1 MASTG
6 ATPTTDRSGLLGG
19 WTRVHPVR
27 AVAVAMILVSL
38 VWRAQL
44 ASRGHLAVDDWV
56 LIARAAESD
65 LTPGFL
71 LTLYNNHF
79 MPAAL
84 LVTWLVTRAAGIAY
98 WPYVLLLTAAQ
109 AVLAISFARL
119 LRTLVRPGWAL
130 LVPLAV
136 FLFSPLT
143 LEATSWWAVGVNML
157 PMQIAMVLAI
167 GAQLRYVRTGR
178 RRHLATLAL
187 AVLFGLLF
195 FEKALLVVPLVFLF
209 TAFLLVGGPPVRAV
223 LTTVRRY
230 WPSWLVLT
238 VLSLGFLALYGS
250 RAESSVRRPDS
261 LGEVFSFLWQ
271 LLGSTVVPGLLGG
284 PWRWLPAGDGAPVTA
299 PPELGR
305 WVAWAAFLVLVVVT
319 VRLRRVAGRA
329 WLLLASYL
337 TLVTALL
344 GATRLGSIYSD
355 VAGAVPR
362 YVSDVVVVAALC
374 IGVALLGLRSAPD
387 RFATA
392 GAASPDRDGDRP
404 TGTEDDTP
412 TTGVAGTP
420 DDEAREPAGTAA
432 GAAGDPGRATDPDRA
447 TAGTSAGTSSTAG
460 RPADG
465 PADTGDEPAPVEAPA
480 PRVTVPAAA
489 YRGHGVIHA
498 EYDDDELPAPG
509 RPQAARPFD
518 TPPQRPSASATAAVP
533 APPATGGPERPATGA
548 PGHPGTPAD
557 DPDHRPV
564 PVGAR
569 GALPIF
575 GDRDPDDPPPPAVLA
590 RHREAVSAGLALA
603 LVAGGLGTAW
613 TTARFGDEWAVKSGR
628 TYLDTV
634 RAELAAAPPGTVFF
648 DQTVPGD
655 VVPAL
660 SGPYNRQSHF
670 FRALPDGPVFVT
682 EAETPSLLDRTGR
695 ITPVTID
702 GPTAQPGP
710 EQACGWKVVD
720 GETVRMPLSGP
731 RDDWFWVVRI
741 GYLSSGDTTA
751 TFRLGDTEKRFPV
764 KTGLHQIFFE
774 FTGGGDTAELSLAD
788 PDVTLCT
795 NEVAVGTPTPQQ

>member
-6 ATPTTDRSGLLGG
+6 TTTSPEGTGLIGG
-19 WTRVHPVR
+19 WARVHPVR

-44 ASRGHLAVDDWV
+44 ASRGYLAVDDYV
-56 LIARAAESD
+56 LIARAAEAD

-84 LVTWLVTRAAGIAY
+84 LATWLVTRAVGLAY

-109 AVLAISFARL
+109 AVLAVSFARL

-157 PMQIAMVLAI
+157 PMQIAMVLAV
-167 GAQLRYVRTGR
+167 GAQVRYVRTGR
-178 RRHLATLAL
+178 LRHLVTLGL

-195 FEKALLVVPLVFLF
+195 FEKALLVVPLVFLL
-209 TAFLLVGGPPVRAV
+209 TAFLFVGGPPVRAV

-230 WPSWLVLT
+230 WPSWLLLT
-238 VLSLGFLALYGS
+238 AMSLGFLALYGS
-250 RAESSVRRPDS
+250 RAESSLRRPDS

-305 WVAWAAFLVLVVVT
+305 WIAWAAFLVLVVLT

-374 IGVALLGLRSAPD
+374 IGVALLGLRPVPD
-387 RFATA
+387 RFAPAGPAPADRADETDPATDGADAARADGDGTPATTAADGEPTRTATA
-392 GAASPDRDGDRP
+392 GA
-404 TGTEDDTP
+404 
-412 TTGVAGTP
+412 
-420 DDEAREPAGTAA
+420 DDE
-432 GAAGDPGRATDPDRA
+432 DPDRSA
-447 TAGTSAGTSSTAG
+447 AQPERVAADAERRAG
-460 RPADG
+460 P
-465 PADTGDEPAPVEAPA
+465 EPA
-480 PRVTVPAAA
+480 PRVAVPAAA
-489 YRGHGVIHA
+489 YRGHGVLHA
-498 EYDDDELPAPG
+498 EYDDDDLPPPA
-509 RPQAARPFD
+509 RPPAARPFD
-518 TPPQRPSASATAAVP
+518 APPQRAGAGAATTPPTAT
-533 APPATGGPERPATGA
+533 PPAAPGAAPDPADRTGDPTPTEPPVDRPEQPAGLAAFTGG
-548 PGHPGTPAD
+548 
-557 DPDHRPV
+557 
-564 PVGAR
+564 
-569 GALPIF
+569 
-575 GDRDPDDPPPPAVLA
+575 RDPDDPPPPAVLV

-613 TTARFGDEWAVKSGR
+613 TTARFGDEWAVKAGR

-648 DQTVPGD
+648 DQPVPGD
-655 VVPAL
+655 VVPTL
-660 SGPYNRQSHF
+660 SAPYNRQSTF
-670 FRALPDGPVFVT
+670 FRALPERPVFVT
-682 EAETPSLLDRTGR
+682 EAEAPSLFDPTGR
-695 ITPVTID
+695 ITPVRID
-702 GPTAQPGP
+702 GPTVRPGP
-710 EQACGWKVVD
+710 EQACGWKVTD
-720 GETVRMPLSGP
+720 GETVRMPLTGP

-741 GYLSSGDTTA
+741 GYLSSGDSTA
-751 TFRLGDTEKRFPV
+751 TFRFGGKEKRFPV
-764 KTGLHQIFFE
+764 KTGLNQIFFE
-774 FTGGGDTAELSLAD
+774 FTGGGDTAELSVAD
-788 PDVTLCT
+788 PGVTLCT
-795 NEVAVGTPTPQQ
+795 NEVAIGTPTPQQ

>member
-6 ATPTTDRSGLLGG
+6 TTTSPEGTGLIGG
-19 WTRVHPVR
+19 WARVHPVR

-44 ASRGHLAVDDWV
+44 ASRGYLAVDDYV
-56 LIARAAESD
+56 LIARAAEAD

-84 LVTWLVTRAAGIAY
+84 LATWLVTRAAGLAY

-109 AVLAISFARL
+109 AVLAVSFARL

-157 PMQIAMVLAI
+157 PMQIAMVLAV
-167 GAQLRYVRTGR
+167 GAQVRYVRTGR
-178 RRHLATLAL
+178 RRHLVTLGL

-195 FEKALLVVPLVFLF
+195 FEKALLVVPLVFLL
-209 TAFLLVGGPPVRAV
+209 TAFLFVGGPPVRAV

-230 WPSWLVLT
+230 WPSWLLLT
-238 VLSLGFLALYGS
+238 AMSLGFLALYGS
-250 RAESSVRRPDS
+250 RAESSLRRPDS
-261 LGEVFSFLWQ
+261 LGEVLSFLWQ

-305 WVAWAAFLVLVVVT
+305 WIAWAAFLVLVVLT

-374 IGVALLGLRSAPD
+374 IGVALLGLRPVPD
-387 RFATA
+387 RFAPAEPAPADRADETD
-392 GAASPDRDGDRP
+392 PDTDDGDAARAD
-404 TGTEDDTP
+404 GD
-412 TTGVAGTP
+412 GTP
-420 DDEAREPAGTAA
+420 AATAA
-432 GAAGDPGRATDPDRA
+432 GAPTRTATGSADDEDADRSAAPEPVAADP
-447 TAGTSAGTSSTAG
+447 
-460 RPADG
+460 
-465 PADTGDEPAPVEAPA
+465 EPA
-480 PRVTVPAAA
+480 PRVAVPAAA
-489 YRGHGVIHA
+489 YRGHGVLHA
-498 EYDDDELPAPG
+498 EYDDDDLPPPV
-509 RPQAARPFD
+509 RPPAARPFD
-518 TPPQRPSASATAAVP
+518 APPQRAGAATTPPTVTPPAAPSADP
-533 APPATGGPERPATGA
+533 ADRTGGRTPTEPPADRPEQPAGLA
-548 PGHPGTPAD
+548 AFAD
-557 DPDHRPV
+557 
-564 PVGAR
+564 G
-569 GALPIF
+569 
-575 GDRDPDDPPPPAVLA
+575 RDPDDPPPPAVLV

-613 TTARFGDEWAVKSGR
+613 TTARFGDEWAVKAGR

-648 DQTVPGD
+648 DQPVPGD
-655 VVPAL
+655 VVPTL
-660 SGPYNRQSHF
+660 SAPYNRQSTF
-670 FRALPDGPVFVT
+670 FRALPERPVFVT
-682 EAETPSLLDRTGR
+682 EAEAPSLFDPTGR
-695 ITPVTID
+695 ITPVRID
-702 GPTAQPGP
+702 GPTVQPGP
-710 EQACGWKVVD
+710 EQACGWKVTD
-720 GETVRMPLSGP
+720 GETVRMPLTGP

-741 GYLSSGDTTA
+741 GYLSSGDSTA
-751 TFRLGDTEKRFPV
+751 TFRFGGKEKRFAV
-764 KTGLHQIFFE
+764 KTGLNQIFFE
-774 FTGGGDTAELSLAD
+774 FTGGGDTAELSVAD
-788 PDVTLCT
+788 PGVTLCT
-795 NEVAVGTPTPQQ
+795 NEVAIGTPTPQQ

>member
-6 ATPTTDRSGLLGG
+6 TTTSPEGTGLIGG
-19 WTRVHPVR
+19 WARVHPVR

-44 ASRGHLAVDDWV
+44 ASRGYLAVDDYV
-56 LIARAAESD
+56 LIARAAEAD

-84 LVTWLVTRAAGIAY
+84 LATWVVTRAVGLAY

-109 AVLAISFARL
+109 AVLAVSFARL

-157 PMQIAMVLAI
+157 PMQIAMVLAV
-167 GAQLRYVRTGR
+167 GAQVRYVRTGR
-178 RRHLATLAL
+178 RRHLVTLGL

-195 FEKALLVVPLVFLF
+195 FEKALLVVPLVFLL
-209 TAFLLVGGPPVRAV
+209 TAFLFVGGPPVRAV

-230 WPSWLVLT
+230 WPSWLLLT
-238 VLSLGFLALYGS
+238 VMSLGFLALYGS
-250 RAESSVRRPDS
+250 RAESSLRRPDS
-261 LGEVFSFLWQ
+261 LGEVLSFLWQ

-305 WVAWAAFLVLVVVT
+305 WIAWAAFLVLVVLT

-344 GATRLGSIYSD
+344 AATRLGSIYSD

-362 YVSDVVVVAALC
+362 YVSDMVVVAALC
-374 IGVALLGLRSAPD
+374 IGVALLGLRPVPD
-387 RFATA
+387 RFAPA
-392 GAASPDRDGDRP
+392 DRADETDPATDDGD
-404 TGTEDDTP
+404 
-412 TTGVAGTP
+412 GTP
-420 DDEAREPAGTAA
+420 AITGEAAIDDEDQDQATAA
-432 GAAGDPGRATDPDRA
+432 PERVAADVEGPVDPG
-447 TAGTSAGTSSTAG
+447 
-460 RPADG
+460 
-465 PADTGDEPAPVEAPA
+465 PA
-480 PRVTVPAAA
+480 PRVAVPAAA
-489 YRGHGVIHA
+489 YRGHGVLHA
-498 EYDDDELPAPG
+498 EYDDDDLPPPV
-509 RPQAARPFD
+509 RPPAARPFD
-518 TPPQRPSASATAAVP
+518 APPQRAGAATPPTATSPAVPSADP
-533 APPATGGPERPATGA
+533 ADRTGDQTPTEPPADRPEQPAGLAAFTGG
-548 PGHPGTPAD
+548 
-557 DPDHRPV
+557 
-564 PVGAR
+564 R
-569 GALPIF
+569 G
-575 GDRDPDDPPPPAVLA
+575 PDDPPPPAVLV

-613 TTARFGDEWAVKSGR
+613 TTARFGDEWAVKAGR

-648 DQTVPGD
+648 DQPVPGD
-655 VVPAL
+655 VVPTL
-660 SGPYNRQSHF
+660 SAPYNRQSTF
-670 FRALPDGPVFVT
+670 FRALPERPVFVT
-682 EAETPSLLDRTGR
+682 EAEAPSLFDPTGR
-695 ITPVTID
+695 IAPVRID
-702 GPTAQPGP
+702 GPTVEPGP
-710 EQACGWKVVD
+710 EQACGWKVTD
-720 GETVRMPLSGP
+720 GETVRMPLTGP

-741 GYLSSGDTTA
+741 GYLSSGDSTA
-751 TFRLGDTEKRFPV
+751 TFRFGGKEKRFPV
-764 KTGLHQIFFE
+764 KTGLNQIFFE
-774 FTGGGDTAELSLAD
+774 FTGGGDTAELSVAD
-788 PDVTLCT
+788 PGVTLCT
-795 NEVAVGTPTPQQ
+795 NEVAIGTPTPQQ

>member
-6 ATPTTDRSGLLGG
+6 TPTTPDGPGLLGG
-19 WTRVHPVR
+19 WTRVHPIR
-27 AVAVAMILVSL
+27 AAAVAMILVSL

-44 ASRGHLAVDDWV
+44 ASRGYLAVDDYV
-56 LIARAAESD
+56 LIARAGESD

-84 LVTWLVTRAAGIAY
+84 LITWLVTRAAGLAY

-109 AVLAISFARL
+109 AVLAVSFARL

-167 GAQLRYVRTGR
+167 GAQVRYVRTR
-178 RRHLATLAL
+178 RKRHLVSLAL
-187 AVLFGLLF
+187 AVLFGLIF
-195 FEKALLVVPLVFLF
+195 FEKALLVVPLVFLL
-209 TAFLLVGGPPVRAV
+209 TAFLFVGGPPVRAV
-223 LTTVRRY
+223 LSTVRRY

-238 VLSLGFLALYGS
+238 ALSLGFLALYGS
-250 RAESSVRRPDS
+250 RAESSLRRPDS
-261 LGEVFSFLWQ
+261 LGEVLSFLWQ

-305 WVAWAAFLVLVVVT
+305 WIAWAAFLVLVVLT

-329 WLLLASYL
+329 WLLLAAYL

-344 GATRLGSIYSD
+344 AATRLGSIYSD

-374 IGVALLGLRSAPD
+374 IGVALLGLRPAPD
-387 RFATA
+387 HS
-392 GAASPDRDGDRP
+392 SPADPPPPNRDG
-404 TGTEDDTP
+404 
-412 TTGVAGTP
+412 
-420 DDEAREPAGTAA
+420 
-432 GAAGDPGRATDPDRA
+432 
-447 TAGTSAGTSSTAG
+447 
-460 RPADG
+460 G
-465 PADTGDEPAPVEAPA
+465 PHPDTGDERADAESGQVPAEDASAQVTADGERDDLVPAEAE
-480 PRVTVPAAA
+480 PRVAVPAAT
-489 YRGHGVIHA
+489 YRGHGVLHA
-498 EYDDDELPAPG
+498 EYDNDDLPALD
-509 RPQAARPFD
+509 RPSAARPFD
-518 TPPQRPSASATAAVP
+518 APPRRTDAVTGSTATPALPPSP
-533 APPATGGPERPATGA
+533 AP
-548 PGHPGTPAD
+548 
-557 DPDHRPV
+557 DHPV
-564 PVGAR
+564 PVDGRTA
-569 GALPIF
+569 GPLSPPDKLTATPEQPPYT
-575 GDRDPDDPPPPAVLA
+575 GGRDPDDPPLPAVLA

-603 LVAGGLGTAW
+603 LVAAGLGTAW

-634 RAELAAAPPGTVFF
+634 RTELAAAPPDTVFF
-648 DQTVPGD
+648 DQPVPGD
-655 VVPAL
+655 VVPLL
-660 SGPYNRQSHF
+660 SAPYNRQSTF
-670 FRALPDGPVFVT
+670 FHALPERPVFVT
-682 EAETPSLLDRTGR
+682 EAENPSLFDSTGR
-695 ITPVTID
+695 ISPVKVD

-710 EQACGWKVVD
+710 EQACGWKVTG
-720 GETVRMPLSGP
+720 GETARLPLTGP

-741 GYLSSGDTTA
+741 GYLSSGETTG
-751 TFRLGDTEKRFPV
+751 TFRLGGKEKRFPV

-774 FTGGGDTAELSLAD
+774 FTGGGDTVELSVDD
-788 PDVTLCT
+788 PGVTLCT
-795 NEVAVGTPTPQQ
+795 NEVAIGTPTPQQ

>member
-6 ATPTTDRSGLLGG
+6 TPTTPDGPGLLGG

-27 AVAVAMILVSL
+27 AAAVAMILVSL

-44 ASRGHLAVDDWV
+44 ASRGYLAVDDYV

-84 LVTWLVTRAAGIAY
+84 LVTWLVTRAAGLAY

-109 AVLAISFARL
+109 AVLAVSFARL

-130 LVPLAV
+130 LVPLAL

-167 GAQLRYVRTGR
+167 GAQVRYVRTGR
-178 RRHLATLAL
+178 KRHLATLAL
-187 AVLFGLLF
+187 AVVFGLIF
-195 FEKALLVVPLVFLF
+195 FEKALLVVPLVFLL
-209 TAFLLVGGPPVRAV
+209 TAFLFVGGPPVRAV
-223 LTTVRRY
+223 LATVRRY

-238 VLSLGFLALYGS
+238 VLSLAFLALYGS
-250 RAESSVRRPDS
+250 RAESSLRRPDS
-261 LGEVFSFLWQ
+261 LGEVLSFLWQ

-305 WVAWAAFLVLVVVT
+305 WIAWAAFLVLVVLT
-319 VRLRRVAGRA
+319 VRLRRVAARA
-329 WLLLASYL
+329 WLLLAAYL

-344 GATRLGSIYSD
+344 AATRLGSIYSD

-374 IGVALLGLRSAPD
+374 IGVALLGLRPAPD
-387 RFATA
+387 HH
-392 GAASPDRDGDRP
+392 ASADPAPTDQDGDPREATVDERADHGP
-404 TGTEDDTP
+404 GRM
-412 TTGVAGTP
+412 TP
-420 DDEAREPAGTAA
+420 DDESAQMTPDDGSAQVTADDEPGEEVPVPAGA
-432 GAAGDPGRATDPDRA
+432 
-447 TAGTSAGTSSTAG
+447 
-460 RPADG
+460 
-465 PADTGDEPAPVEAPA
+465 E
-480 PRVTVPAAA
+480 PRVAVPATT
-489 YRGHGVIHA
+489 YGGHGVLHA
-498 EYDDDELPAPG
+498 EYDHDDLPLRD
-509 RPQAARPFD
+509 RPSAARPFD
-518 TPPQRPSASATAAVP
+518 TPPRRADAVTASARSTPALPPDP
-533 APPATGGPERPATGA
+533 APDRPDPVDGRTTGPSGAPEQVTATPEQPPFTGG
-548 PGHPGTPAD
+548 
-557 DPDHRPV
+557 
-564 PVGAR
+564 
-569 GALPIF
+569 
-575 GDRDPDDPPPPAVLA
+575 RDPDDPPLPAVLV

-603 LVAGGLGTAW
+603 LVAAGLGTAW

-628 TYLDTV
+628 TYLETV
-634 RAELAAAPPGTVFF
+634 RAELAAAPPDTVFF
-648 DQTVPGD
+648 DQPVPGD
-655 VVPAL
+655 VVPML
-660 SGPYNRQSHF
+660 SAPYNRQSTF
-670 FRALPDGPVFVT
+670 FRVLRERPAFVT
-682 EAETPSLLDRTGR
+682 EAENPSLLDSSGR
-695 ITPVTID
+695 ITPVKVD

-710 EQACGWKVVD
+710 EQACGWKVT
-720 GETVRMPLSGP
+720 GGATARLPLTGP

-741 GYLSSGDTTA
+741 GYLSSGETTG
-751 TFRLGDTEKRFPV
+751 TFRLGGKEKRFPV

-774 FTGGGDTAELSLAD
+774 FTGGGDTVELSVDD

-795 NEVAVGTPTPQQ
+795 NEVAIGTPTPQQ

>member
-6 ATPTTDRSGLLGG
+6 STTSPEGTGLIGG
-19 WTRVHPVR
+19 WARVHPVR

-38 VWRAQL
+38 AWRAQL
-44 ASRGHLAVDDWV
+44 ASRGYLAVDDYM
-56 LIARAAESD
+56 LIARAAEAE

-84 LVTWLVTRAAGIAY
+84 LITWLVTRAAGLAY
-98 WPYVLLLTAAQ
+98 WPYVLILTAAQ
-109 AVLAISFARL
+109 AILAVSFARL

-157 PMQIAMVLAI
+157 PMQIAMVLAV
-167 GAQLRYVRTGR
+167 GAQVRYVRTGR
-178 RRHLATLAL
+178 RRHLVTLAL

-195 FEKALLVVPLVFLF
+195 FEKALLVVPLVFLL
-209 TAFLLVGGPPVRAV
+209 TAFLFVGGPPVRAV

-230 WPSWLVLT
+230 WPSWLLLT
-238 VLSLGFLALYGS
+238 GLSLGFLALYGS
-250 RAESSVRRPDS
+250 RAESSLRRPDS

-305 WVAWAAFLVLVVVT
+305 WIAWAAFLVLVVLT

-344 GATRLGSIYSD
+344 AATRLGSIYSD

-374 IGVALLGLRSAPD
+374 IGVALLGLRPAPD
-387 RFATA
+387 RFAPA
-392 GAASPDRDGDRP
+392 DPAPADRDDADPADTDSDVDAARVDNATTGDQPTGTATADAGDDEEPDRP
-404 TGTEDDTP
+404 TAAP
-412 TTGVAGTP
+412 
-420 DDEAREPAGTAA
+420 EPVTA
-432 GAAGDPGRATDPDRA
+432 DVQ
-447 TAGTSAGTSSTAG
+447 
-460 RPADG
+460 RPAD
-465 PADTGDEPAPVEAPA
+465 AEPA

-489 YRGHGVIHA
+489 YRGHGVLHA
-498 EYDDDELPAPG
+498 EYDDDDLPAPV
-509 RPQAARPFD
+509 RPPAARPFD
-518 TPPQRPSASATAAVP
+518 APPQRAGAATRPTPPAAIPPVSPATATGP
-533 APPATGGPERPATGA
+533 AGRTVAASGPASPADPHLDRPEQPALPAAFTGG
-548 PGHPGTPAD
+548 
-557 DPDHRPV
+557 
-564 PVGAR
+564 
-569 GALPIF
+569 
-575 GDRDPDDPPPPAVLA
+575 RDPEDPPPPAVLV

-603 LVAGGLGTAW
+603 LVAAGLGTAW
-613 TTARFGDEWAVKSGR
+613 TTARFGDEWAVKAGR

-648 DQTVPGD
+648 DQPVPGD

-660 SGPYNRQSHF
+660 SAPYNRQSTF
-670 FRALPDGPVFVT
+670 FRALPERPVFVT
-682 EAETPSLLDRTGR
+682 EAEAPSLFDRTGR
-695 ITPVTID
+695 ITPVRID
-702 GPTAQPGP
+702 GPTVQPGP
-710 EQACGWKVVD
+710 EQACGWKITD
-720 GETVRMPLSGP
+720 GETARMPLTGP

-741 GYLSSGDTTA
+741 GYLSSGDSTA
-751 TFRLGDTEKRFPV
+751 TFRLGGKEKRFPV
-764 KTGLHQIFFE
+764 KTGLHQIYFE
-774 FTGGGDTAELSLAD
+774 FTGGGDTAELTVAD

>member
-6 ATPTTDRSGLLGG
+6 TTNAPEGTGLVGG
-19 WTRVHPVR
+19 WARAHPVR
-27 AVAVAMILVSL
+27 AVAAAMILVSL

-44 ASRGHLAVDDWV
+44 ASRGYLAVDDYM
-56 LIARAAESD
+56 LIARAAEAD

-84 LVTWLVTRAAGIAY
+84 LITWLVTRAVGLAY
-98 WPYVLLLTAAQ
+98 WPYVLILTAAQ
-109 AVLAISFARL
+109 AVLAVSFARL

-157 PMQIAMVLAI
+157 PMQIAMVLAVS
-167 GAQLRYVRTGR
+167 AQVRYVRSGR
-178 RRHLATLAL
+178 RRHLVTLGL
-187 AVLFGLLF
+187 AVLLGLLF
-195 FEKALLVVPLVFLF
+195 FEKALLVVPLVFLL
-209 TAFLLVGGPPVRAV
+209 TTFLFVGGPPVRAV

-238 VLSLGFLALYGS
+238 ALSLGFLALYGS
-250 RAESSVRRPDS
+250 RAESSLRRPDS

-305 WVAWAAFLVLVVVT
+305 WIAWVAFLVLVVLT

-344 GATRLGSIYSD
+344 AATRLGSIYSD

-374 IGVALLGLRSAPD
+374 IGVALLGLRPVPD
-387 RFATA
+387 RFAPADPPRADPGDDPQPATGNGNGDGDGDAERTDGEPATATDGEPVRAATGSA
-392 GAASPDRDGDRP
+392 GAHD
-404 TGTEDDTP
+404 EDPEIAT
-412 TTGVAGTP
+412 VEQVTP
-420 DDEAREPAGTAA
+420 DVE
-432 GAAGDPGRATDPDRA
+432 
-447 TAGTSAGTSSTAG
+447 
-460 RPADG
+460 RPADS
-465 PADTGDEPAPVEAPA
+465 EPA
-480 PRVTVPAAA
+480 PRVAVPAAA
-489 YRGHGVIHA
+489 HGVIHA
-498 EYDDDELPAPG
+498 EYDDYDL
-509 RPQAARPFD
+509 RPPVRPPAARPFD
-518 TPPQRPSASATAAVP
+518 APPQRAGAAAGSTPPTATGAPPPTAAPVRADRAEDATRAATPAVRPTGEPEQPAVPAASTGGHDPEDP
-533 APPATGGPERPATGA
+533 APPA
-548 PGHPGTPAD
+548 
-557 DPDHRPV
+557 
-564 PVGAR
+564 
-569 GALPIF
+569 
-575 GDRDPDDPPPPAVLA
+575 VLV
-590 RHREAVSAGLALA
+590 RHREAVSAGLAIA

-613 TTARFGDEWAVKSGR
+613 TTARFGDEWAVKAGR

-648 DQTVPGD
+648 DQPVPGD

-660 SGPYNRQSHF
+660 SAPYNRQSKF
-670 FRALPDGPVFVT
+670 FRALPERPVFVT
-682 EAETPSLLDRTGR
+682 EAEAPSLFDRTGR
-695 ITPVTID
+695 ITPVRID

-710 EQACGWKVVD
+710 EQACGWKVTD
-720 GETVRMPLSGP
+720 GEAVRMPLTGP

-741 GYLSSGDTTA
+741 GYLSSGDSTA
-751 TFRLGDTEKRFPV
+751 TFRFGGREKRFPV
-764 KTGLHQIFFE
+764 KTGLNQTFFE
-774 FTGGGDTAELSLAD
+774 FTGGGDTVELSVAD

-795 NEVAVGTPTPQQ
+795 NEVAVGSPVPQQ

>member
-6 ATPTTDRSGLLGG
+6 TTTSPEGTGLIGG
-19 WTRVHPVR
+19 WARVHPVR

-44 ASRGHLAVDDWV
+44 ASRGYLAVDDYV
-56 LIARAAESD
+56 LIARAAEAD

-84 LVTWLVTRAAGIAY
+84 LATWLVTRAVGLAY

-109 AVLAISFARL
+109 AVLAVSFARL

-157 PMQIAMVLAI
+157 PMQIAMVLAV
-167 GAQLRYVRTGR
+167 GAQVRYVRTGR
-178 RRHLATLAL
+178 RRHLVTLGL

-195 FEKALLVVPLVFLF
+195 FEKALLVVPLVFLL
-209 TAFLLVGGPPVRAV
+209 TAFLFVGGPPVRAV

-230 WPSWLVLT
+230 WPSWLLLT
-238 VLSLGFLALYGS
+238 AMSLGFLALYGS
-250 RAESSVRRPDS
+250 RAESSLRRPDS

-305 WVAWAAFLVLVVVT
+305 WIAWAAFLVLVVLT

-374 IGVALLGLRSAPD
+374 IGVALLGLRPVPD
-387 RFATA
+387 RFAPADPAPADRVDETDPATDDGDAARADGDGTPATA
-392 GAASPDRDGDRP
+392 GEAA
-404 TGTEDDTP
+404 T
-412 TTGVAGTP
+412 
-420 DDEAREPAGTAA
+420 DDE
-432 GAAGDPGRATDPDRA
+432 DPDR
-447 TAGTSAGTSSTAG
+447 SAAPERVVADAE
-460 RPADG
+460 RPVD
-465 PADTGDEPAPVEAPA
+465 PEPA
-480 PRVTVPAAA
+480 PRVAVPAAA
-489 YRGHGVIHA
+489 YRGHGVLHA
-498 EYDDDELPAPG
+498 EYDDDDLPPPV
-509 RPQAARPFD
+509 RPSAARPFD
-518 TPPQRPSASATAAVP
+518 APPQRAGAAAATTPPTSTPP
-533 APPATGGPERPATGA
+533 APPNAAPDPVDRTGDPTPTEPPADRPAGLAAFTGG
-548 PGHPGTPAD
+548 
-557 DPDHRPV
+557 
-564 PVGAR
+564 
-569 GALPIF
+569 
-575 GDRDPDDPPPPAVLA
+575 RDPDDPPPPAVLV

-613 TTARFGDEWAVKSGR
+613 TTARFGDEWAVKAGR

-634 RAELAAAPPGTVFF
+634 RAELAAAPPGTVFL
-648 DQTVPGD
+648 DQPVPGD
-655 VVPAL
+655 VVPTL
-660 SGPYNRQSHF
+660 SAPYNRQSTF
-670 FRALPDGPVFVT
+670 FHALPERPVFVT
-682 EAETPSLLDRTGR
+682 EAEAPSLFDPTGR
-695 ITPVTID
+695 ITPVRID
-702 GPTAQPGP
+702 GPTVQPGP
-710 EQACGWKVVD
+710 EQACGWKVTD
-720 GETVRMPLSGP
+720 GETVRMPLTGP

-741 GYLSSGDTTA
+741 GYLSSGDSTA
-751 TFRLGDTEKRFPV
+751 TFRFGGKEKRFPV
-764 KTGLHQIFFE
+764 KTGLNQIFFE
-774 FTGGGDTAELSLAD
+774 FTGGGDTAELSVAD
-788 PDVTLCT
+788 PGVTLCT
-795 NEVAVGTPTPQQ
+795 NEVAIGTPTPQQ